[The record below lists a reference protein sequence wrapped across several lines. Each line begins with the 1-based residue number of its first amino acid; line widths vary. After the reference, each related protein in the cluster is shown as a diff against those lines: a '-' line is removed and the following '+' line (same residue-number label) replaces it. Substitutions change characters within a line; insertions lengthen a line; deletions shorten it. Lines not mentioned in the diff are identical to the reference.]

1 MDDCKSE
8 EPVSVFCRGTVWS
21 TKRIFISSVMFGLI
35 ATIGFQCVCE
45 ELTIASLFLKIVVCL
60 SFILL
65 CFLLGSVGFLTE
77 QSAMKLRDFEPI
89 KNPEDLMDLLRQMT
103 FDSVPLPE
111 SAQTRQVVVSPSVDK
126 ALKEVF
132 DYAYRD
138 YILPWYERLSSDD
151 VQLYQLLLED
161 FWEVVGQLRARL
173 AEADVV
179 DVVCDDIMKALHAH
193 FCNLKTANTM
203 YEEQPQPFA
212 LHPCLSTPETE
223 QRFLRCCT
231 RMLLL
236 ALLPTR
242 HAQSHTLRLVLSD
255 VFMVKVLK
263 PLVEVLSD
271 PDYINRMLLF
281 QLEQREHQME
291 LHRKAYT
298 YAPSYEEFIKLI
310 SNSNDVDFLKKLRYE
325 ILLEIFQAT
334 TINSLPQ
341 VKKNKE
347 SKGKEKAIK
356 TDLLRARNMKRYINQ
371 LTVAK
376 KQCEKRICLL
386 GGPNYEQQED
396 STMDDVE
403 VPHVQMQCQT
413 MEASDLAQDQG
424 SPGIDKQA
432 SYATDRLRQL
442 NSKLQYKRQTLGSIQ
457 NSPKPDKKVIF
468 KMKEE
473 IGCMEKEQSDLQLH
487 ISRTDLW
494 CTNLG
499 MWRATVTSGEL
510 VEENGEQTVSY
521 CVSVSLADVDDSTQ
535 NHWEVFR
542 KLCEFQALH
551 RKLVQ
556 CFPLLKKIPLP
567 VVSKL
572 PFRSIDQKFLEKSK
586 IQLNYFLQK
595 LLSDECVCQCEEVYA
610 FLSPSPE
617 LLKVMETQKKSTFC
631 LTSFLERLP
640 GDFFSPPEE
649 DTDDDSDLS
658 DYGEELD
665 GRKDVLAEPFFM
677 LIGEIFELRG
687 MFKWVRKTLI
697 SLVQVT
703 FGWTINKQIR
713 ETVNWIF
720 GEQMLVCYISV
731 FRDTLWPDGIKASL
745 SNNQSKAQRHYTREQ
760 AQKKLLDSIPDA
772 LQNLVG
778 QQNARFGV
786 IRIFNA
792 LQEASANKHLL
803 YVFMEILL
811 RELCPELSIDMD

>member
-1 MDDCKSE
+1 
-8 EPVSVFCRGTVWS
+8 
-21 TKRIFISSVMFGLI
+21 
-35 ATIGFQCVCE
+35 
-45 ELTIASLFLKIVVCL
+45 
-60 SFILL
+60 
-65 CFLLGSVGFLTE
+65 
-77 QSAMKLRDFEPI
+77 
-89 KNPEDLMDLLRQMT
+89 
-103 FDSVPLPE
+103 
-111 SAQTRQVVVSPSVDK
+111 VDK

-161 FWEVVGQLRARL
+161 FWEVKPDL
-173 AEADVV
+173 
-179 DVVCDDIMKALHAH
+179 
-193 FCNLKTANTM
+193 TAICYLSR

-341 VKKNKE
+341 VKKNK
-347 SKGKEKAIK
+347 GKEKAIK

-403 VPHVQMQCQT
+403 VPHVQMVSNILTRKSVHALELDKQPTISGSVSHLNLHLQHLPDTLIQSDLQPVSLFSIKQCQT

-468 KMKEE
+468 KLKEE

-535 NHWEVFR
+535 NHWDVFR

>member
-403 VPHVQMQCQT
+403 VPHVQMCQT

>member
-403 VPHVQMQCQT
+403 VPHVQM
-413 MEASDLAQDQG
+413 
-424 SPGIDKQA
+424 
-432 SYATDRLRQL
+432 
-442 NSKLQYKRQTLGSIQ
+442 
-457 NSPKPDKKVIF
+457 VIF

>member
-1 MDDCKSE
+1 C
-8 EPVSVFCRGTVWS
+8 VWS
-21 TKRIFISSVMFGLI
+21 TKRIFIPCVMFGLI

-161 FWEVVGQLRARL
+161 FWEVKPDL
-173 AEADVV
+173 
-179 DVVCDDIMKALHAH
+179 
-193 FCNLKTANTM
+193 TAICYLSR

-403 VPHVQMQCQT
+403 VPHVQMVSNILTRKSVHALAPLIITDSIIAQVKSVIIYTAPSLFSIKQCQT

-468 KMKEE
+468 KLKEE

-535 NHWEVFR
+535 NHWDVFR

-640 GDFFSPPEE
+640 GDFFSPPE